1 MTDDSAVIDT
11 PVDAPV
17 DAVTDDTAETHDGA
31 DAPRPS
37 LGPVIALG
45 LAAAVAI
52 AAIVV
57 AIVGGDAVSPTA
69 VRVNTREVSQKTFD
83 GQLGELASAVR
94 TQQVQAGAP
103 VTATDAYLPA
113 GSTAQLAGLH
123 VRALLL
129 SDELDRLGVTI
140 TDDDL
145 KSFEQA
151 NRQELSAY
159 SGSLRDFI
167 VEVNVL
173 QSAFVDKVGEDRAGP
188 VFTRAAR
195 RADIRVDPRYG
206 FWNPARGEV
215 CPPTGCA
222 AASSTDTGSSTDA
235 GSATDSGSSPDS
247 SSSTAGGG

>member
-1 MTDDSAVIDT
+1 MTDDSAVID
-11 PVDAPV
+11 APV
-17 DAVTDDTAETHDGA
+17 DVPVDEPVDNAADTAEASSG
-31 DAPRPS
+31 PS

-83 GQLGELASAVR
+83 GQLSDLASAVH
-94 TQQVQAGAP
+94 TQQVQAGVP
-103 VTATDAYLPA
+103 VTATEAYLPA
-113 GSTAQLAGLH
+113 ASTAQLASLH
-123 VRALLL
+123 VSALLL
-129 SDELDRLGVTI
+129 SDELDRLGVTV

-173 QSAFVDKVGEDRAGP
+173 QSAFVNEVGEQRAAAI
-188 VFTRAAR
+188 FTRAAR
-195 RADIRVDPRYG
+195 RADIHVDARYG

-222 AASSTDTGSSTDA
+222 AASSTDTGS
-235 GSATDSGSSPDS
+235 ATDS

>member
-11 PVDAPV
+11 PVDEPV
-17 DAVTDDTAETHDGA
+17 DEPVDDTAENTT
-31 DAPRPS
+31 DASPRPS

-69 VRVNTREVSQKTFD
+69 LRVNTGEVSQKTFD

-94 TQQVQAGAP
+94 TQQVDAGAP
-103 VTATDAYLPA
+103 VTATEAYLPSA
-113 GSTAQLAGLH
+113 STAQLASLH
-123 VRALLL
+123 VSALLL
-129 SDELDRLGVTI
+129 SDELDRLGVTVS
-140 TDDDL
+140 DDDL
-145 KSFEQA
+145 RSFEQA
-151 NRQELSAY
+151 NREQLSAY

-173 QSAFVDKVGEDRAGP
+173 QGAFVNEVVEARAAAI
-188 VFTRAAR
+188 FTRAAR
-195 RADIRVDPRYG
+195 RADIHVDARYG

-222 AASSTDTGSSTDA
+222 AASSTDS
-235 GSATDSGSSPDS
+235 GSATD